1 METVV
6 RTDENDNDKAR
17 NYFQD
22 PTALLKEKNALMR
35 ESNDEGNALIQKLRK
50 QSVDNREKNDL
61 YVQRKTFEN
70 DQSGYMG
77 PFDRQVLIMN
87 TDGRTFT
94 VLENPQAMRL
104 KDSGFIVD
112 RKFVKQPT
120 EEELEQALIAD
131 SSGLAGKIQS
141 FFGGASSE

>member
-1 METVV
+1 LETVV

-22 PTALLKEKNALMR
+22 PTALLKEKNALM
-35 ESNDEGNALIQKLRK
+35 LRK

-120 EEELEQALIAD
+120 EEELDQALIAD